1 MFVSEISITDSVFYA
16 RGHAGEGLV
25 FVKMGEVG
33 EIKSANSGSLA
44 ARVLELSYILVV
56 SLTQISKF

>member
-16 RGHAGEGLV
+16 GGHAGGGLV

-44 ARVLELSYILVV
+44 ARVLEPSYI
-56 SLTQISKF
+56 SWWYHT